1 MAGLVVGGSLD
12 CSDRNMIEL
21 WIWRRVGKV
30 SSRIRI
36 QDLRTASFHLFR
48 RLVGRIPWITTM
60 KKKGAQE
67 SLKIFL
73 KKLNDNSGM
82 NHSTVQEDLVFQQEA
97 CLAKQGTSQ

>member
-1 MAGLVVGGSLD
+1 MARLVTEGSLD
-12 CSDRNMIEL
+12 SSDGNMIEL

-36 QDLRTASFHLFR
+36 QELRPASFYLFR

-67 SLKIFL
+67 SLKIFKENL
-73 KKLNDNSGM
+73 M
-82 NHSTVQEDLVFQQEA
+82 TTQE
-97 CLAKQGTSQ
+97 